1 MSTCEMSA
9 KERVKRAMELKMT
22 DRVPVFPVI
31 TAYHA
36 SRVLGIKYKEIVL
49 NPLLIYDALKAA
61 WEFYG
66 FDGFEVGLGP
76 TMDWK
81 EIIRVERD
89 GEIEYLVDTEIGR
102 RMARLQEDDGP
113 IPLDAEPPFKS
124 PDDLKKINIPDHS
137 ELIKQG
143 RIEPVK
149 KLVEEIGDGAFI
161 AGTAAS
167 QSLNFLVSQ
176 RGTEQAM
183 LDLVDNPSLAHA
195 IMELGTEISIE
206 IGRALVEAGVDGIY
220 IGDAWA
226 SCSIISP
233 KQYKEFCFPYH
244 RKATKEFHKL
254 GVKVYLHICGNSDP
268 ILEMMADTG
277 VDAIEPLDPL
287 GGVSLCSAKRRVGNR
302 VCLKGGLNT
311 MTLLQGTPK
320 DVEREARRCIDEA
333 AVGGG
338 FLLGSGDDIPRDAP
352 KENLIAMVET
362 AHLHGRY

>member
-1 MSTCEMSA
+1 MAAGEMTA
-9 KERVKRAMELKMT
+9 KERVKRAMELKVP

-36 SRVLGIKYKEIVL
+36 SRVLGVRYKEIVL
-49 NPLLIYDALKAA
+49 NPLLAYDTLKAA

-76 TMDWK
+76 SSDWK
-81 EIIRVERD
+81 ERMRVEQD
-89 GEIEYLVDTEIGR
+89 GGVEYLVDVETGKR
-102 RMARLQEDDGP
+102 VARLQEDDGP
-113 IPLDAEPPFKS
+113 MPLDTEPPVKS
-124 PDDLKKINIPDHS
+124 PEDVKKIEIPDHN

-149 KLVEEIGDGAFI
+149 KLIEEIGDGAFI

-167 QSLNFLVSQ
+167 QSMNFLVSQ
-176 RGTEQAM
+176 RGSDQAM
-183 LDLVDNPSLAHA
+183 LDLVDNPGLAHA
-195 IMELGTEISIE
+195 IMEIGTEISIE
-206 IGRALVEAGVDGIY
+206 IGKALIAAGVDGIY

-233 KQYKEFCFPYH
+233 RQYKEFCLPYH
-244 RKATKEFHKL
+244 RKATEAFHKL

-287 GGVSLCSAKRRVGNR
+287 GGVSLASAKRRVGNR

-311 MTLLQGTPK
+311 MTLLRGTPE
-320 DVEREARRCIDEA
+320 DVEREAKRCIDDA
-333 AVGGG
+333 AAGGG
-338 FLLGSGDDIPRDAP
+338 FLLGSGDDIPRDTP
-352 KENLIAMVET
+352 KENLMAMVET
-362 AHLHGRY
+362 ARTYGRY